1 MTLPDLTPWLTTKRP
16 LRFREDG
23 GFRILMVSDIHGG
36 VGYNKKKTV
45 AAMNALM
52 EAEKP
57 DLVVLGGDNAGPG
70 VIHIE
75 TAEQLE
81 EMLSEITSP
90 MEERGIP
97 WCHVFGN
104 HDDNY
109 GLPNEVSEKIY
120 EAFPC
125 CVSKAG
131 DEDICGSGNY
141 VLPVYDP
148 NGEKILFNVFGLD
161 SHDGMFEFF
170 ERYGMDRN
178 TQVFY
183 PFVGD
188 HGQYD
193 TVNVDQVVWYYTV
206 SKAFERD
213 MGRKIP
219 AVMFMHIPVPE
230 MALVARYRTDARVK
244 GFQGEDVACSGLNSG
259 LFRACVERGDVKG
272 IFFGHDHWNDCSGT
286 YMGIRLC
293 YDASMSYHACQDNDL
308 RGGRVIE
315 FRAEDPAAFTTR
327 LVKIRDVMGH
337 EGDSD
342 E

>member
-1 MTLPDLTPWLTTKRP
+1 MTTAELAPWLRTKKP
-16 LRFREDG
+16 LRFSEKG
-23 GFRILMVSDIHGG
+23 TFRILMVSDIHGG

-45 AAMNALM
+45 AAMKALT
-52 EAEKP
+52 EAEEP

-75 TAEQLE
+75 NAGQLK
-81 EMLSEITSP
+81 EMLEGIVSP

-109 GLPNEVSEKIY
+109 GLPNEEAEKLY

-131 DEDICGSGNY
+131 DVDISGTANY
-141 VLPVYDP
+141 VLPVYDCR
-148 NGEKILFNVFGLD
+148 GENVLLNVFGLD
-161 SHDGMFEFF
+161 SHSGMTEFF
-170 ERYGMDRN
+170 ERYGMDPR
-178 TQVFY
+178 TEVFH

-188 HGQYD
+188 HGRYD
-193 TVNVDQVVWYYTV
+193 TVNIDQVAWYYGT
-206 SKAFERD
+206 SKAFEKAF
-213 MGRKIP
+213 GKKIP
-219 AVMFMHIPVPE
+219 AVMFMHIPLPE
-230 MALVARYRTDARVK
+230 IDLVARYRTDARVK
-244 GFQGEDVACSGLNSG
+244 GFQGEDVACTGLNSG

-272 IFFGHDHWNDCSGT
+272 IFFGHDHWNDFSGT
-286 YMGIRLC
+286 YMGILLA
-293 YDASMSYHACQDNDL
+293 YDASMSYHACQDNLL
-308 RGGRVIE
+308 RGGRVIDLQ
-315 FRAEDPAAFTTR
+315 ASGPAVFTTR
-327 LVKIRDVMGH
+327 LVKIRDIMGH